1 MNEIMGELI
10 NEMQIKQI
18 YLSSHTESQNLIL
31 MLIENILILI
41 SIDKPKN
48 YNKYLAKILN
58 YEDFIKINKKEIN
71 ELKKFYLSKIN
82 DTSLTIESKMEKHGF
97 ITMNVCRIILEIEL
111 ELKNKLI
118 PKIEKNNK
126 CIQYYKKI

>member
-1 MNEIMGELI
+1 MGELI
-10 NEMQIKQI
+10 NEMKMKQI
-18 YLSSHTESQNLIL
+18 YVIGRSELENLRLIL
-31 MLIENILILI
+31 MEIVLQLI

-48 YNKYLAKILN
+48 YNKYLTKILN

-71 ELKKFYLSKIN
+71 KLKSYYLSKIN
-82 DTSLTIESKMEKHGF
+82 DISVTTESKIEKHGF
-97 ITMNVCRIILEIEL
+97 NTMNVCRIILEIEL

>member
-10 NEMQIKQI
+10 NEMKMKQI
-18 YLSSHTESQNLIL
+18 YVSGRSELENLRLIL
-31 MLIENILILI
+31 MEIVLQLI

-48 YNKYLAKILN
+48 YNKYLTKILS

-71 ELKKFYLSKIN
+71 KLKSYYLSKIN
-82 DTSLTIESKMEKHGF
+82 DISVTTESKIEKHGF
-97 ITMNVCRIILEIEL
+97 NTINVYRIILEIEL

>member
-10 NEMQIKQI
+10 NEMKMKQI
-18 YLSSHTESQNLIL
+18 YVIGRSELENLRLIL
-31 MLIENILILI
+31 MEIVLQLI

-48 YNKYLAKILN
+48 YNKYLTKILN

-71 ELKKFYLSKIN
+71 KLKSYYLSKIN
-82 DTSLTIESKMEKHGF
+82 DISVTTESKIEKHGF
-97 ITMNVCRIILEIEL
+97 NTMNVCRIILEIEL